1 MRFAPVPFSRLG
13 LCGFNMWGLS
23 FLAMASTALAEEKN
37 GLQLTVSK
45 KTIERS
51 DDRGNYYYSDRID
64 RTQGLKAVVK
74 NISFKEKPEGE
85 LEWTILV
92 RKYYSTTVEKHS
104 GTEKLKALRA
114 AESAEFQLGS
124 AQVYGWRSAS
134 YNVKDKLEYQVI
146 VTHGGSETIRVSS
159 TSAFDSLAKRAIK
172 VSTPAE

>member
-1 MRFAPVPFSRLG
+1 MSLLVIAG
-13 LCGFNMWGLS
+13 H
-23 FLAMASTALAEEKN
+23 ASAEEKN
-37 GLQLTVSK
+37 GIQLTVSK
-45 KTIERS
+45 KTIDRS
-51 DDRGNYYYSDRID
+51 DDRGNYYYTDRID
-64 RTQGLKAVVK
+64 RTQGLKALVK

-92 RKYYSTTVEKHS
+92 RKYYSSTIEKHT

-114 AESAEFQLGS
+114 AESEEFQLGS

-146 VTHGGSETIRVSS
+146 VSHGGNETVRVSS

-172 VSTPAE
+172 PSTPAQ